1 MTTLASGIGGI
12 HTTASTAATTTQVAN
27 PRRRR
32 INVCGLAGAAASN
45 ARPAAAA
52 SIRLNGT
59 VAICLSATTA
69 LDARLSR
76 TAGITGSLR
85 HAAGLSRF
93 LGPGTAV
100 PTISTTA
107 SAGPGCAATSIA
119 IACIL
124 LATLAPNVG
133 AREPG
138 NELPGMG
145 IDQAGRISRA
155 DPSTV
160 GSSALST
167 RSDGQLIHAGRQVL
181 NGPRWSR
188 TGAAAPTPLIS

>member
-1 MTTLASGIGGI
+1 MTTPASGIGGV
-12 HTTASTAATTTQVAN
+12 HPTASTTATTTQVAN

-32 INVCGLAGAAASN
+32 IDVCRLAGAAVSN
-45 ARPAAAA
+45 ARPAAAT
-52 SIRLNGT
+52 SIRL
-59 VAICLSATTA
+59 SAAAA
-69 LDARLSR
+69 LAASLSR
-76 TAGITGSLR
+76 PAGITGSLQ

-100 PTISTTA
+100 PAISTTA
-107 SAGPGCAATSIA
+107 STGPGCAATSIA

-124 LATLAPNVG
+124 LGTLAPTVG

-138 NELPGMG
+138 NELPGVD
-145 IDQAGRISRA
+145 IDQAGRISGA
-155 DPSTV
+155 GPSTV

-167 RSDGQLIHAGRQVL
+167 RSDGQLIHAGRQVS

-188 TGAAAPTPLIS
+188 PGAAAPTPLIF